1 MSDKPYEEMTMEEL
15 IIVAERETLANI
27 ASGIE
32 IRALRERI
40 RGIQNEKNRDYAAGN
55 VAVGAI
61 YRMVELIKITS
72 VTHAQREGNFL
83 LLLNFIDKVWPSHN
97 GRYAGSDGDSDIP
110 F

>member
-1 MSDKPYEEMTMEEL
+1 MSDKPYEEMTIDEL
-15 IIVAERETLANI
+15 IIVAERETLGNI

-32 IRALRERI
+32 IKALNERI
-40 RGIQNEKNRDYAAGN
+40 RGMQNEKNRDYASAN

-61 YRMVELIKITS
+61 YRMVELIRTTP

-83 LLLNFIDKVWPSHN
+83 LLLNFIDKAWPSHN
-97 GRYAGSDGDSDIP
+97 GRYYSVPGDGDIP